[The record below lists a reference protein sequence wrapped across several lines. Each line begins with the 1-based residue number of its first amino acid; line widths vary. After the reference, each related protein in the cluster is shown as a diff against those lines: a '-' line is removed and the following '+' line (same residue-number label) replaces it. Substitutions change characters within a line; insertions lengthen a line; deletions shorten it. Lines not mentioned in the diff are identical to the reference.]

1 MDKNILSKSIQ
12 IEGYNLNI
20 YKTLP
25 LKPIDMYS
33 FLVKYLPTGN
43 EKKMH
48 PDFKHMFDYVESIKQ
63 YNNIYLLSVIYLP
76 PCPSNANALGN
87 FFGQKMNNV
96 SRDLKIFPFGNIITS
111 HISLVSKR
119 TSYHPTFLLLSLKGN
134 KNLHDSHPS
143 NTDGSESVGNY
154 VLNNWTNVILR
165 RYNNYL
171 TVYGLKTC
179 IAVEYLNKFKTNK
192 IETETETEIN
202 PKNNNT
208 IEITNNTIETTNNN
222 TSESPTNNNTIVTTP
237 TNNNMEY
244 LNYNEILNQYV
255 CNNLSLINSMTSF
268 NVLQSQNS
276 LSYMLNNLPTS
287 LINDMDQFNNTQSI
301 IYNHTFTKYQQEII
315 NLRKLMIYFIK
326 HKGNIELDI
335 LDEFSEEFLQ
345 KNCGHDFKMLM
356 LNKTMETIG

>member
-96 SRDLKIFPFGNIITS
+96 SKDLKIFPFGNIITS

-119 TSYHPTFLLLSLKGN
+119 TTYHPTFLLLSLKGN

-179 IAVEYLNKFKTNK
+179 IAVEYLNKFKINK
-192 IETETETEIN
+192 TEPETEKENKT
-202 PKNNNT
+202 
-208 IEITNNTIETTNNN
+208 TNNTIETLHNNTIETTHNN
-222 TSESPTNNNTIVTTP
+222 TSEPLDNTII
-237 TNNNMEY
+237 NNMQCM
-244 LNYNEILNQYV
+244 NYNEILNQYV
-255 CNNLSLINSMTSF
+255 CNNLALINSMASF
-268 NVLQSQNS
+268 NILQSQNS
-276 LSYMLNNLPTS
+276 LSYMLNNLPSS

-301 IYNHTFTKYQQEII
+301 IYNHTFTKYQQEIV
-315 NLRKLMIYFIK
+315 NLRKLIIYFIK
-326 HKGNIELDI
+326 HNGNIEKDI
-335 LDEFSEEFLQ
+335 LEEFPEEFLQ

-356 LNKTMETIG
+356 LNKTMETVN